1 MASDRRGSRVVA
13 SSRADDDEDAMEREL
28 AEDAVW
34 KRIQQNT
41 FTRWAN
47 EHLKTVNKTI
57 ASLETDLADGLRL
70 ISLIE
75 VLSGK
80 QLPKHNK
87 RPTFRSQKLE
97 NVCVALKFL
106 TNQEGIKLVN
116 IDSSDIV
123 DCKLK
128 LILGLIWTLILHY
141 SISLPMW
148 EGDDD
153 TAFDKSGPSPKQR
166 LLRWIQSKLPDKPI
180 NNFTSDWNDGQA
192 VGALVD
198 ALAPGLCPDWA
209 SWDPKNAQRNAKEA
223 MDLASEW
230 LGVPQLVT
238 PEEMVN
244 PKVDELSMMTYLS
257 QFPNAKL
264 KDKAPLRL
272 QTNPARVRCYGPGIE
287 PTGVVVGAPTTFT
300 VETFSAGKGDV
311 KAHVEAPGGQQIPVD
326 IRYNDDKAK
335 TYTAT
340 YTALKEGPHKVHVQ
354 FAGKAVPK
362 SPFPVKV
369 EGFAGDPTKV
379 KATGPGLQPT
389 GVSAGVPTYF
399 DVFSKAA
406 GKGQVEVEIV
416 DPKGGRNTIPC
427 RVKKTN
433 EDEHHCEYV
442 PSMEGPHQVNVLFAG
457 RPVPGSP
464 FKVNVGPPCN
474 PRRVRASG
482 RGLQKNGVRVGDV
495 ADFKVFTENA
505 GEGELQV
512 KVLGPGGS
520 VEKVN
525 ITPKPDKT
533 YECNYHPSKE
543 GRYVVM
549 ISYGGQEIPRS
560 PYEVNVGPYKESK
573 IVAYGPGLSGGL
585 VGYPATFTVDTN
597 GETGQLGFA
606 IEGPS
611 KAKIECYDNGD
622 GSADVKYF
630 PTAPGEY
637 AVHVLCNG
645 EDIPKSPWIATILP
659 QSTVQPDKVVASGPG
674 LQPTGVLQG
683 QPTQFTVDA
692 RQAGGKAP
700 LEVIVADSQS
710 RPVEVKVKDNGDDTY
725 TCTYKPESN
734 DKHTV
739 QVNYSCVAV
748 PGSPFRVNVADNTDP
763 GKVRVYGPGVEKG
776 VTSQT
781 PTKFYI
787 DCKAAGKA
795 KPKVKITDEKER
807 QVQSKVT
814 DNKDDTYTCNYTA
827 PTPGPHYVNVSVNGK
842 DVLGSP
848 FKVNVASHLDASKI
862 KVEGLEPTVFLEAPA
877 QVMIDARAISPNSDA
892 RVTCTLSTPSGKKIP
907 IAVQPKGDGTYRS
920 VYIPHEEGP
929 HEVELTYDGVPIP
942 GSPFKTMAVK
952 GCDPSRVKAYG
963 PGLEKGILDQ
973 PNRFTVETRGAGPG
987 GLGLAIEG
995 PTEAK
1000 MTCKDN
1006 RDGTCTVEY
1015 IPSELGDYDIAV
1027 RFAGKDIPGS
1037 PFKVPVDAPV
1047 DPSKVVAYGPGLEP
1061 RNCRAN
1067 VPQKFTVDAR
1077 KVGKAPMA
1085 VEVSSEKGPV
1095 PQKPTVKDNK
1105 DGTYDV
1111 NYMPPP
1117 EKSDCNVRI
1126 TYDNKDIPNSP
1137 YKMKVRPTCEPQNVK
1152 LVGLDNKPVPASIPQ
1167 EFTIDAREAGVAQPE
1182 VTVKGPDNVPRKARV
1197 VDNDDGTFRSQYVLT
1212 DVGKHQLSVKYGGKE
1227 VPGSPATL
1235 ESVPTG
1241 QADKC
1246 KISEE
1251 TKQEKVT
1258 IGEEYCLTVN
1268 AKQAGKGAVTCTL
1281 TNAAGAE
1288 PDVDV
1293 EVEDNGDGTFTIF
1306 YRVKE
1311 AGEHQVNIKFGGQP
1325 VPGGTYK
1332 ITAVT
1337 ERIQQKTVVN
1347 RRFRS
1352 APPPQGKYRPIQLF
1366 DIPLQ
1371 QSAGG
1376 QLSAEVKMPS
1386 GRMDKPVIIDNQN
1399 GTVSIQYE
1407 PREEGLHELHI
1418 KYNHEHVQGSP
1429 FKFHVDTIQSG
1440 YVTAYG
1446 PGLTHGVA
1454 GEPSNFT
1461 ISTKD
1466 AGKGGLN
1473 VAVEGPS
1480 KAEISVHDNKDGT
1493 VAVSYL
1499 PAAPGEYKI
1508 SIKFADK
1515 PIKGSPFTAKI
1526 TGEGRKRNQ
1535 ISVGHSSE
1543 VSLKVQEKDVKNLSA
1558 SIVAPSGLEEPC
1570 FLKKLPNG
1578 HLGISF
1584 TPREVG
1590 EHLINVKRTGSHITG
1605 SPFKINVLEREIGD
1619 AAKVKVQG
1627 KALTEG
1633 TTQVRNEFTID
1644 TREAGYGGLSL
1655 SVEGPSKAD
1664 IQCKDNEDGTLKVS
1678 YLPTEPGYY
1687 IINLKFADHHVTGS
1701 PFTVKVTGKGSNIQR
1716 ENIKKQREAA
1726 PIAEVGSKCTFTY
1739 KMPGTSAFDMT
1750 ARVTSPSGTSED
1762 AEIADLEDCSYA
1774 VHFVPKEAGVHTVS
1788 VRNKDI
1794 HIPGSPFQF
1803 TVGPFRDHG
1812 AHRVH
1817 AGGPGLERGIAGES
1831 CEFNVWTRE
1840 AGAGSLSIS
1849 VEGPSKAKIDFKD
1862 RKDGSCYVSYVVKD
1876 AGEYRVG
1883 IKFNDQHIPDSPFK
1897 VYVMPQAG
1905 DTCKIEL
1912 GSVPEHMQVNKPVA
1926 FTISMNGAKGN
1937 LDGKVV
1943 TPSGHEDDCFVAP
1956 LDDDQWCL
1964 RFIPRENGIHQ
1975 VHIRHNG
1982 IHIPASPFRIRVG
1995 KDDADP
2001 AAVQAYGPGLR
2012 DVKSG
2017 VKTDFIVDTCNAGAG
2032 SLAVTIDGPT
2042 KVNMDCT
2049 EEEEGYKVRYT
2060 PLAPGEYFITVKFNG
2075 YHIAGSPFR
2084 VSCTGSVTRST
2095 GGRLSIAPPTSPE
2108 TSSMTVDT
2116 VVKQAVQKADQLP
2129 KFRSNASKV
2138 TCKGMGLK
2146 RAVLNKQNQFTV
2158 NALDAGNNLIYASVY
2173 GPKGPCDEVF
2183 VKHLG
2188 RNLYQVNY
2196 VVKDRGDHIVIVK
2209 WGDDHIPG
2217 SPFKVEVV

>member
-1 MASDRRGSRVVA
+1 MASSADRRGSRAVA
-13 SSRADDDEDAMEREL
+13 GEDEENVMEREL

-47 EHLKTVNKTI
+47 EHLKTVNKTL

-70 ISLIE
+70 IALIE

-80 QLPKHNK
+80 KLPKHNK

-106 TNQEGIKLVN
+106 TNDEGIKLVN

-153 TAFDKSGPSPKQR
+153 SAFDKSGPTPKQR
-166 LLRWIQSKLPDKPI
+166 LLRWIQSKLPEKPI
-180 NNFTSDWNDGQA
+180 TNFTSDWNDGTA

-198 ALAPGLCPDWA
+198 ALAPGLCPNWA
-209 SWDPKNAQRNAKEA
+209 TWDPKNAPKNAKEA

-238 PEEMVN
+238 PEDMVN
-244 PKVDELSMMTYLS
+244 PKVDELSMMTYLA

-264 KDKAPLRL
+264 KDKAPLKL

-287 PTGVVVGAPTTFT
+287 PTGVVVGAPTSFT
-300 VETFSAGKGDV
+300 VETFSAGQGDV
-311 KAHVEAPGGQQIPVD
+311 TAVVEAPAGQQLPVD

-340 YTALKEGPHKVHVQ
+340 YTAKKEGPHKVKVE
-354 FAGKAVPK
+354 FAGKQVPK

-369 EGFAGDPTKV
+369 EGYAGDPSKV
-379 KATGPGLQPT
+379 KASGPGLKPT
-389 GVSAGVPTYF
+389 GVSAGVPTHF
-399 DVFSKAA
+399 DVFSKDA
-406 GKGQVEVEIV
+406 GKGQVDVDIV
-416 DPKGGRNTIPC
+416 DPKGGHNAVPV
-427 RVKKTN
+427 RVKKTK
-433 EDEHHCEYV
+433 EDEHHVEYM
-442 PSMEGPHQVNVLFAG
+442 PTLEGPHQVNLLFAG

-495 ADFKVFTENA
+495 ADFRVFAENA
-505 GEGELQV
+505 GDGELQV
-512 KVLGPGGS
+512 KVLGPGG
-520 VEKVN
+520 VQEKVN
-525 ITPKPDKT
+525 ITAKGKT
-533 YECNYHPSKE
+533 FDCNYMPVKE

-560 PYEVNVGPYKESK
+560 PYEVNVGPYKESR
-573 IVAYGPGLSGGL
+573 IIAYGPGLSGGL

-611 KAKIECYDNGD
+611 QAKIECHDNGD
-622 GSADVKYF
+622 GSAGVKYF
-630 PTAPGEY
+630 PTAPGDY

-645 EDIPKSPWIATILP
+645 EDIPKSPWIANIMP
-659 QSTVQPDKVVASGPG
+659 QSDCAPDKVVAQGPG
-674 LQPTGVLQG
+674 LQPTGVVQG
-683 QPTQFTVDA
+683 VPTNFTVDA
-692 RQAGGKAP
+692 TQAGGKAP
-700 LEVIVADSQS
+700 LECVVCDAMGNTVD
-710 RPVEVKVKDNGDDTY
+710 VNVKDNGDNTY
-725 TCTYKPESN
+725 ACSYKTEAC
-734 DKHTV
+734 DKHAV
-739 QVNYSCVAV
+739 QVNYAGVAV
-748 PGSPFRVNVADNTDP
+748 PGSPFRINVADNTDP

-776 VTSQT
+776 VTSKT
-781 PTKFYI
+781 PTKFYV

-795 KPKVKITDEKER
+795 KPKVKLTDEQNR
-807 QVQSKVT
+807 PVPVKVL
-814 DNKDDTYTCNYTA
+814 DNKDDTYTCEYSA
-827 PTPGPHYVNVSVNGK
+827 PTPGNHYVSVAVNSK
-842 DVLGSP
+842 EVLGSP
-848 FKVNVASHLDASKI
+848 FKVPVAPHLDVGQI
-862 KVEGLEPTVFLEAPA
+862 KVNGIEPTVFVEAPSE
-877 QVMIDARAISPNSDA
+877 VTIDARALSKTSEAKVNL
-892 RVTCTLSTPSGKKIP
+892 TLNTPSGKKFP

-920 VYIPHEEGP
+920 VYIPHEQGP
-929 HEVELTYDGVPIP
+929 YTIDVTYDGVPLA
-942 GSPFKTMAVK
+942 GSPFKTNAVK
-952 GCDPSRVKAYG
+952 GCNPSKCKAYG
-963 PGLEKGILDQ
+963 PGLEKGVLDDV
-973 PNRFTVETRGAGPG
+973 NRFTVETKGAGPG

-1006 RDGTCTVEY
+1006 RDGTCSIEY
-1015 IPSELGDYDIAV
+1015 IPTEQGDYDISI
-1027 RFAGKDIPGS
+1027 RFAGEHIPGS
-1037 PFKVPVDAPV
+1037 PFKIPVEAPV
-1047 DPSKVVAYGPGLEP
+1047 DPSKVLAYGPGLEP
-1061 RNCRAN
+1061 AKCRAN

-1095 PQKPTVKDNK
+1095 SEKPTVKDNK

-1111 NYMPPP
+1111 SYMPPP
-1117 EKSDCNVRI
+1117 EKSDCNVKV
-1126 TYDNKDIPNSP
+1126 TYANQDIPGSP
-1137 YKMKVRPTCEPQNVK
+1137 FRMKVRPTCEPQNVK
-1152 LVGLDNKPVPASIPQ
+1152 LVGLGGKPVPASLPH
-1167 EFTIDAREAGVAQPE
+1167 EFTIDAREAGIGEAE
-1182 VTVKGPDNVPRKARV
+1182 VVVKGPDGVPRKARV
-1197 VDNDDGTFRSQYVLT
+1197 VDNDDGTFRSECVFN
-1212 DVGKHQLSVKYGGKE
+1212 DVGKHQVAVKYGGKE
-1227 VPGSPATL
+1227 VPNSPATV
-1235 ESVPTG
+1235 EAVPTG
-1241 QADKC
+1241 HADKC

-1251 TKQEKVT
+1251 TKLDKVT
-1258 IGEEYCLTVN
+1258 IGEEYSMTVD
-1268 AKQAGKGAVTCTL
+1268 AKQAGKGAITCTVN
-1281 TNAAGAE
+1281 NASGKE

-1293 EVEDNGDGTFTIF
+1293 QVEDNGDGTYTIF
-1306 YRVKE
+1306 YRIKE
-1311 AGEHQVNIKFGGQP
+1311 QGEHQVNIKFGGQP
-1325 VPGGTYK
+1325 VPGGSYT
-1332 ITAVT
+1332 IRAVT
-1337 ERIQQKTVVN
+1337 EQIRQKTVVE

-1352 APPPQGKYRPIQLF
+1352 APPPQGKFRPVQLF

-1371 QSAGG
+1371 QTAGG

-1386 GRMDKPVIIDNQN
+1386 GRVDKPVIIDNQN

-1407 PREEGLHELHI
+1407 PREEGQHELHI
-1418 KYNHEHVQGSP
+1418 KFNQEHIQGSP
-1429 FKFHVDTIQSG
+1429 FRFHVDTIQSG

-1454 GEPSNFT
+1454 GEPSNFS

-1466 AGKGGLN
+1466 AGAGGLN

-1508 SIKFADK
+1508 SVKFADK

-1543 VSLKVQEKDVKNLSA
+1543 VSLKVQEKDVKNLNA

-1584 TPREVG
+1584 TPRETG
-1590 EHLINVKRTGSHITG
+1590 EHLINVKRVGTHITG
-1605 SPFKINVLEREIGD
+1605 SPFKINVLPQEIGD
-1619 AAKVKVQG
+1619 ASKVKVTG
-1627 KALTEG
+1627 KALSEG
-1633 TTQVRNEFTID
+1633 ATQVRNEFSID

-1678 YLPTEPGYY
+1678 YMPTEPGYY
-1687 IINLKFADHHVTGS
+1687 IVNLKFADHHVKGS

-1726 PIAEVGSKCTFTY
+1726 PTAEVGSKCQFTF
-1739 KMPGTSAFDMT
+1739 KMPGTSGFDMA
-1750 ARVTSPSGTSED
+1750 ARVTSPSGSSED
-1762 AEIADLEDCSYA
+1762 AEIADLDDCQYA
-1774 VHFVPKEAGVHTVS
+1774 VHFVPKETGVHTVS
-1788 VRNKDI
+1788 VRHKDI

-1817 AGGPGLERGIAGES
+1817 AGGPGLERGIAGDS

-1840 AGAGSLSIS
+1840 AGAGSLSLS
-1849 VEGPSKAKIDFKD
+1849 VEGPSKAQIDFKD
-1862 RKDGSCYVSYVVKD
+1862 RKDGSCYVTYKVKD
-1876 AGEYRVG
+1876 PGEYRVG

-1905 DTCKIEL
+1905 DASKIEL
-1912 GSVPEHMQVNKPVA
+1912 GSVAENMQTNKPVA
-1926 FTISMNGAKGN
+1926 FTISMNGARGN

-1943 TPSGHEDDCFVAP
+1943 SPSGHEDDCFVAP
-1956 LDDDQWCL
+1956 LDDDQWAL
-1964 RFIPRENGIHQ
+1964 RFVPRENGIHQ
-1975 VHIRHNG
+1975 IHIRFNG
-1982 IHIPASPFRIRVG
+1982 VHIPASPFRVRIG

-2001 AAVQAYGPGLR
+2001 AAVHAYGPGLR
-2012 DVKSG
+2012 DAKSG
-2017 VKTDFIVDTCNAGAG
+2017 TKTDFIVDTCNAGAG

-2049 EEEEGYKVRYT
+2049 EVEEGYKVRYT
-2060 PLAPGEYFITVKFNG
+2060 PLAPGEYFVTVKFNG

-2084 VSCTGSVTRST
+2084 VNCTGNVTRT
-2095 GGRLSIAPPTSPE
+2095 EGGKRLSIAPPTAPE

-2116 VVKQAVQKADQLP
+2116 VVKQAVQKADHLP
-2129 KFRSNASKV
+2129 KFRSNAGKV
-2138 TCKGMGLK
+2138 TSKGLGLK
-2146 RAVLNKQNQFTV
+2146 RAVLNKQNTFTV
-2158 NALDAGNNLIYASVY
+2158 NCLDAGNNLIYASVY

-2196 VVKDRGDHIVIVK
+2196 VVKDRGDHVVIVK